1 MNIAIELAIPLNI
14 IRMGI
19 RNEMG
24 ALMKRAV
31 RQATGSVYWE
41 DGTEMNCYLI
51 YKAHLIPGFEIMEL
65 ASAHHLSY
73 SGTDLCSGPS
83 LAESA

>member
-1 MNIAIELAIPLNI
+1 MNIAIELATPLNI

-51 YKAHLIPGFEIMEL
+51 YKAHLIPGFEIM
-65 ASAHHLSY
+65 AIGLSTPPY
-73 SGTDLCSGPS
+73 STLGISMLRSISG
-83 LAESA
+83 